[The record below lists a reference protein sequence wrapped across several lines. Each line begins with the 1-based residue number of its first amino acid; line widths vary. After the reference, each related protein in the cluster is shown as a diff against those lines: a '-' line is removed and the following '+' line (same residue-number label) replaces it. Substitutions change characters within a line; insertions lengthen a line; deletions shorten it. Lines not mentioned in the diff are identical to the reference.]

1 MKVERII
8 SLIVA
13 ILVVNT
19 GVAVVHS
26 AFSLSYSAE
35 TEDEVYL
42 EIYIDPSSLPV
53 GEIIELSPEPI
64 KINYTEE
71 GGICAT
77 YSKDTEV
84 SVFAEPIYERYGFV
98 GWRRKEDAQYLDPR
112 DPVKIKLHENTTIF
126 AIYGEMTDMVSVDK
140 QVLNKSS
147 GEWEDSAEIY
157 ISEQRPVLIKFRGYI
172 NLSIASV
179 EDIEKYKLYVVDQ
192 LPEGMV
198 YEEESSNYP
207 AIYNDATNTLVW
219 YDLPPQPSITIY
231 FNATASGK
239 GDYINRM
246 YAALLDKSID
256 IQPED
261 DIADIIEKLVKEA
274 KWSMDYSEVKIT
286 RVYKLS
292 LIIEPQ
298 GAGKVKIDPDKDKYP
313 EGTEVNL
320 TAEPEEGYRFDHWII
335 IKDGNISIS
344 RQNHLTII
352 MDADTKVTAVF
363 SELKKYYLN
372 VSCEPEEGGI
382 VKVYPPSSDGRY
394 YEGTVVNLTAIAK
407 KDEGYFFDQWSGDI
421 GNADPTNSTIKIVM
435 DSDKDI
441 TAHFVKG
448 FILNTFVEPEG
459 AGEVFRDKVADYYKP
474 GENVTLIAKPNDGYR
489 FDHWEGVGDDADIY
503 NRTITITMDSDKN
516 ITAVFE
522 IQPKIVFYA
531 DENNDTLTVVSVCP
545 EGIFWDDI
553 EIYCYNDTDSAYI
566 EMQGEVEVGD
576 VIYVRES
583 GLYGEVTVN
592 ITWRPSD
599 TLLASYKLYIEGGAP
614 TYYTLTVDIYPDG
627 AGYLYIDPPGE
638 NYSGYTEIDYKENTT
653 VTITAHHHEGYIFD
667 HWEGVGD
674 DADIYNRT
682 ITITM
687 DSDKNIT
694 AVFEIQPK
702 IVFYADENN
711 DTLTVV
717 SVCPEG
723 IFWDDI
729 EIYCYNDTDSAYIE
743 MQGEVEVG
751 DVIYV
756 RESGL
761 YGEVTVNITWRPS
774 DTLLASFQLYIEEI
788 APTYY
793 NLSIDIDPDGWGYVC
808 ILTFPTNKCYYKD
821 VTLKF
826 EEGATVTIEAHALG
840 NFEFDGWFGDLN
852 STDNTITV
860 TMSCDRMIVAHF
872 REAPAPPEVTVKIT
886 RPKEGYLYIRDK
898 EILPSIIGGKIKLPL
913 TLVIGAITIEANVTG
928 DVDHVNF
935 IIGCKTNVTLYEKPF
950 NYTWNE
956 RAIGI
961 KKIKVEA
968 CDSEGKVLA
977 SDTITILII
986 NLHKETAVVE
996 GHVYRY
1002 GAKFFKKIP
1011 LAKVIA
1017 YKHTEDGWVKAKK
1030 TRSGILPLKRGY
1042 YKLKLEPGYYMI
1054 KVVARGYETGV
1065 KYINVSAGENLTIDF
1080 YLNKTATIKGKV
1092 KEKGIFGKGIKGAN
1106 ITAIREDGKTYTTT
1120 SKFLGFYRLN
1130 LPPGNYTIIVDATSQ
1145 GYKLYNET
1153 IQVTRGFLPK
1163 IIRKNFCLEP
1173 EEE

>member
-19 GVAVVHS
+19 GIAVVHS
-26 AFSLSYSAE
+26 AFSLSYGAK
-35 TEDEVYL
+35 TQDEVYL

-71 GGICAT
+71 GGICAA
-77 YSKDTEV
+77 YYKDTEV
-84 SVFAEPIYERYGFV
+84 SVFAEPICERYGFI
-98 GWRRKEDAQYLDPR
+98 GWRKDDAQYLDPR
-112 DPVKIKLHENTTIF
+112 DPVKIELHENKTIF

-140 QVLNKSS
+140 QVFNKSS

-179 EDIEKYKLYVVDQ
+179 EGINEYRLYVVDQ

-219 YDLPPQPSITIY
+219 YDLPLQPSIMIY

-239 GDYINRM
+239 GDYVNRM
-246 YAALLDKSID
+246 YAVLLDKSMIVDPDKIID
-256 IQPED
+256 LIKD
-261 DIADIIEKLVKEA
+261 A

-292 LIIEPQ
+292 LTIQ

-344 RQNHLTII
+344 HQNPLTII

-382 VKVYPPSSDGRY
+382 VVVDPPSIDRSY
-394 YEGTVVNLTAIAK
+394 YEGTVVNLTAVAK
-407 KDEGYFFDQWSGDI
+407 KGYFFDHWSGDI
-421 GNADPTNSTIKIVM
+421 GNVDPTNSTIRIIM
-435 DSDKDI
+435 DSDKNI

-448 FILNTFVEPEG
+448 YVLNISVEPEG
-459 AGEVFRDKVADYYKP
+459 AGEVVRDHIADYYEP
-474 GENVTLIAKPNDGYR
+474 GENVTLTAIAYGGYI

-503 NRTITITMDSDKN
+503 NSTITITMDSDKN

-522 IQPKIVFYA
+522 IQPEIVFIV
-531 DENNDTLTVVSVCP
+531 DDSNDTLTVTSVSP
-545 EGIFWDDI
+545 MGISWDDI

-566 EMQGEVEVGD
+566 EMQGKVEVGD

-674 DADIYNRT
+674 DADIYN
-682 ITITM
+682 
-687 DSDKNIT
+687 S
-694 AVFEIQPK
+694 
-702 IVFYADENN
+702 
-711 DTLTVV
+711 
-717 SVCPEG
+717 
-723 IFWDDI
+723 
-729 EIYCYNDTDSAYIE
+729 
-743 MQGEVEVG
+743 
-751 DVIYV
+751 
-756 RESGL
+756 
-761 YGEVTVNITWRPS
+761 
-774 DTLLASFQLYIEEI
+774 
-788 APTYY
+788 
-793 NLSIDIDPDGWGYVC
+793 
-808 ILTFPTNKCYYKD
+808 
-821 VTLKF
+821 
-826 EEGATVTIEAHALG
+826 
-840 NFEFDGWFGDLN
+840 
-852 STDNTITV
+852 TITV
-860 TMSCDRMIVAHF
+860 TMSCDKTIVAHF

-886 RPKEGYLYIRDK
+886 RPKEGYLYIHDK
-898 EILPSIIGGKIKLPL
+898 EKWKLPSVIGDRLKLPS
-913 TLVIGAITIEANVTG
+913 TWIIGAITIEANVTG

-956 RAIGI
+956 RAKGI
-961 KKIKVEA
+961 KKIRVEA

-1030 TRSGILPLKRGY
+1030 TRSGILPFKRGY
-1042 YKLKLEPGYYMI
+1042 YKLKIEPGYYMI

-1080 YLNKTATIKGKV
+1080 YLNKTATIKGRV

-1153 IQVTRGFLPK
+1153 IQVTRGLLPK

>member
-179 EDIEKYKLYVVDQ
+179 EGIDEYKLYVVDQ

-489 FDHWEGVGDDADIY
+489 
-503 NRTITITMDSDKN
+503 
-516 ITAVFE
+516 
-522 IQPKIVFYA
+522 
-531 DENNDTLTVVSVCP
+531 
-545 EGIFWDDI
+545 
-553 EIYCYNDTDSAYI
+553 
-566 EMQGEVEVGD
+566 
-576 VIYVRES
+576 
-583 GLYGEVTVN
+583 
-592 ITWRPSD
+592 
-599 TLLASYKLYIEGGAP
+599 
-614 TYYTLTVDIYPDG
+614 
-627 AGYLYIDPPGE
+627 
-638 NYSGYTEIDYKENTT
+638 
-653 VTITAHHHEGYIFD
+653 FD